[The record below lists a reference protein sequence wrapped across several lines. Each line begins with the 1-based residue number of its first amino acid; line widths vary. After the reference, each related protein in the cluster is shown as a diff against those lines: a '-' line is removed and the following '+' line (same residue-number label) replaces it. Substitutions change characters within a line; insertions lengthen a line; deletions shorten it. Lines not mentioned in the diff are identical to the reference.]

1 MELILS
7 LSNNIRK
14 QKILWAKSNIIS
26 IIRIA
31 IISIDILRKASQK
44 TNINFDN
51 LYIDDYS

>member
-1 MELILS
+1 MELMLS